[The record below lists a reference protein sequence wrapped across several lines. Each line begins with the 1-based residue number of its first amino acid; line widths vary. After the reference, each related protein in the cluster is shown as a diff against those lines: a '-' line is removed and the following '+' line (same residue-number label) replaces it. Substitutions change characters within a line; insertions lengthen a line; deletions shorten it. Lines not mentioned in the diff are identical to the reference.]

1 MHARA
6 QLTKSA
12 DLQDLA
18 LGVTAVL
25 MHTHAPE
32 PLALQFKCESPR
44 AIGRLVDLII
54 DECADAGFELTAVFV
69 PANVVVGLRRQV
81 SAPGVPVEAKS
92 ELRDEVLFFR
102 RAVRAA

>member
-1 MHARA
+1 M
-6 QLTKSA
+6 SG

-32 PLALQFKCESPR
+32 PLALQFKCETPG

-69 PANVVVGLRRQV
+69 PANVVAGLGRQIV
-81 SAPGVPVEAKS
+81 PGGVRIEAQP

-102 RAVRAA
+102 RALPAV